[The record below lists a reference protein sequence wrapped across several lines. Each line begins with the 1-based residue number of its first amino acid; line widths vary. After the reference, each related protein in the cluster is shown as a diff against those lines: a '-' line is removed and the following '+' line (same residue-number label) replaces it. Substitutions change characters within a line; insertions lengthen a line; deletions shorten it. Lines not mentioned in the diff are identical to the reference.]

1 MLYERKSQSRKA
13 LFLVFL
19 TNICYNSVM
28 IYNIADLKVKI
39 NNKYSFTDKLC
50 ADYLSENQD
59 SSDIEVT
66 AGAEEIAKEKA
77 LSPNFPDGYI
87 ENICLYRE
95 ICNRMP
101 VRNRFLLHSAV
112 VEYGGAA
119 YAFLGRSGTG
129 KSTHTGIWLKN
140 LPSAKILNGDKPI
153 IGYAGGEFTVA
164 VIGNNEIEPLPVI
177 QIIPQ
182 SAYYDYE
189 AKYAP
194 GGSQHLCPAPISD
207 ELSAKLQG
215 MAIAAHK
222 ALGCAGVSRS
232 DFIVDDQGEAWIL
245 ETNTIPGMTET
256 SLLPDAARA
265 KGYSF
270 AQLAKRLIDLAFEN
284 CCDNLEVR
292 QAKALQEEKAESC

>member
-19 TNICYNSVM
+19 TDICYNSVM

-153 IGYAGGEFTVA
+153 IGYAGGEFTVYGTPWQGKERLGYNGKA
-164 VIGNNEIEPLPVI
+164 PLKGLCFLEQAKKNEIARLSPGQAAERLFVQILLPDD
-177 QIIPQ
+177 P
-182 SAYYDYE
+182 E
-189 AKYAP
+189 AVGKTLE
-194 GGSQHLCPAPISD
+194 LCDELVKTVPSYLLKCDISD
-207 ELSAKLQG
+207 EAFEK
-215 MAIAAHK
+215 
-222 ALGCAGVSRS
+222 
-232 DFIVDDQGEAWIL
+232 
-245 ETNTIPGMTET
+245 
-256 SLLPDAARA
+256 
-265 KGYSF
+265 SF
-270 AQLAKRLIDLAFEN
+270 A
-284 CCDNLEVR
+284 
-292 QAKALQEEKAESC
+292 ALTKGEPK

>member
-1 MLYERKSQSRKA
+1 
-13 LFLVFL
+13 
-19 TNICYNSVM
+19 M

-112 VEYGGAA
+112 VEFNGAA

-153 IGYAGGEFTVA
+153 IGYAGGEFTVYGTPWQGKERLGYNGKA
-164 VIGNNEIEPLPVI
+164 PL
-177 QIIPQ
+177 
-182 SAYYDYE
+182 
-189 AKYAP
+189 K
-194 GGSQHLCPAPISD
+194 GLC
-207 ELSAKLQG
+207 
-215 MAIAAHK
+215 
-222 ALGCAGVSRS
+222 
-232 DFIVDDQGEAWIL
+232 F
-245 ETNTIPGMTET
+245 
-256 SLLPDAARA
+256 
-265 KGYSF
+265 
-270 AQLAKRLIDLAFEN
+270 
-284 CCDNLEVR
+284 
-292 QAKALQEEKAESC
+292 